1 MRKKLFTIVRR
12 MIQLF
17 QLMDTVLLDKMLDLL
32 KFILAFAI
40 PGGTFLGATKIWAK
54 EVIQG
59 RAAMKLSK
67 DEISKLGDSD
77 EIILDRLNDLS
88 VKFSG
93 MEQRTEINRQYL
105 EEMRDDFRE
114 FQREVRKVN
123 DDNTHN
129 RRNH

>member
-1 MRKKLFTIVRR
+1 

-114 FQREVRKVN
+114 FQKEVRKVN
-123 DDNTHN
+123 DDNNH
-129 RRNH
+129 RRSNH